1 MAKSI
6 FIQVQSYDP
15 AQLADDLEH
24 IYDHHRGEMGVILN
38 EIGTSQLDFNTNLVQ
53 PYLPGGSKSAFTHVY
68 VGSHY
73 VPWEGI
79 GSGYREGM
87 LNEEHRW
94 VNLRAQRNLWDRWL
108 KVYGTP
114 DGFYIDYEGVLNLF
128 DEWHTRAAYTA
139 YLLQSCRDAHS
150 RGSGIPVVW
159 SPAIWSGIELTDAE
173 ESGFARAITDVK
185 LHAGPG
191 ITHLYLQD
199 MMGRGR
205 SDVTKEDVEQWYAE
219 LTLADSGKV
228 GGLFTDFGINAELFT
243 KTVDGQLMAENAL
256 VVNDRLDWYK
266 AHMVPVKALWEMRWW
281 IDAHTH
287 KVVPSPESPKAKIA
301 QILDQAKID
310 VLDEL

>member
-1 MAKSI
+1 MATSI
-6 FIQVQSYDP
+6 FIQVRSYDP
-15 AQLADDLEH
+15 AQLATDLEH

-38 EIGTSQLDFNTNLVQ
+38 EIGDSQLSFNTSTIQ
-53 PYLPGGSKSAFTHVY
+53 PYLPGGRKAAFAHVY

-73 VPWEGI
+73 VRWQGT

-87 LNEEHRW
+87 LNEAHRW
-94 VNLRAQRNLWDRWL
+94 NNLREQRNLWDRWL
-108 KVYGTP
+108 NVYGTP

-128 DEWHTRAAYTA
+128 DEWHIRSAYTA

-185 LHAGPG
+185 RHADPG

-205 SDVTKEDVEQWYAE
+205 SDVTKEDVKQWYRE
-219 LTLADSGKV
+219 LVQAHQSGR
-228 GGLFTDFGINAELFT
+228 LFTDYGISAELFT

-256 VVNDRLDWYK
+256 VINQRYDWY
-266 AHMVPVKALWEMRWW
+266 AANGVPVKSMWEMRWW

-287 KVVPSPESPKAKIA
+287 APSPESPKAKVA